1 MGKERDE
8 LIKNLGET
16 PVSEDAELSN
26 EELMKERMAH
36 YARKGRLPPEI
47 EALRRKEAQEK
58 KKKSG
63 DGDDE

>member
-1 MGKERDE
+1 MGKERDD

-16 PVSEDAELSN
+16 PVSEDEELSN

-47 EALRRKEAQEK
+47 EALRRKQAQEK
-58 KKKSG
+58 KKSG
-63 DGDDE
+63 ESDDE